1 MIGQIMDTIEHLS
14 DPVNIQGKDGVGLQM
29 SRACDPYLE
38 YTTKPTRVSWSI
50 MSSILPSIYVTHT
63 WSIRTALSL
72 LFVLKPTFIKHLCWA
87 PCSGGFIKHLLSIK
101 PEQYWRRVPLTP
113 CLPLL

>member
-1 MIGQIMDTIEHLS
+1 MVGQIMDTIKHLS
-14 DPVNIQGKDGVGLQM
+14 DPVNIHTWSILLSLLEPTGV
-29 SRACDPYLE
+29 Y
-38 YTTKPTRVSWSI
+38 WSI
-50 MSSILPSIYVTHT
+50 MLSILRSIYVTHT

-113 CLPLL
+113 SL